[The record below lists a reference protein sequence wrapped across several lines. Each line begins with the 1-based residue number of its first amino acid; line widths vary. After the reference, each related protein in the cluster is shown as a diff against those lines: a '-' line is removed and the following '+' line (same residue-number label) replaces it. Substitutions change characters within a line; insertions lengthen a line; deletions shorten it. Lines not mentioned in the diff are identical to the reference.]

1 MDLYKMFYEK
11 KLPEELQKNTESFAS
26 QADSTGEI
34 LFRIG
39 FYIGRNY
46 DKYKD
51 DIYKINGVNNEM

>member
-1 MDLYKMFYEK
+1 MNLYKMFNEK
-11 KLPEELQKNTESFAS
+11 KLPEELQKETESFAS
-26 QADSTGEI
+26 QADSTGEE

-51 DIYKINGVNNEM
+51 EFCKINGVSNDR